1 MSLPFTQAF
10 RSRNT
15 FEEQPK
21 NSNSLHCFIFELQ
34 KQARIGAFSVLELEH
49 SAFLIEVKF
58 SMDDEHASVL
68 LKSSRRQAIQKS
80 MYLEGGRFMQS
91 QKVLLKVTTSFCF
104 SNFHYSRTLQ
114 REDAKDFIL
123 NEQVFMFL
131 NLLQVSIQP
140 L

>member
-58 SMDDEHASVL
+58 SMDNEHASVL

-80 MYLEGGRFMQS
+80 RRRKM

>member
-1 MSLPFTQAF
+1 MLSLYHCVSLPFTQAF

-49 SAFLIEVKF
+49 SAFPIEVKL
-58 SMDDEHASVL
+58 SLDDEHASVL

-80 MYLEGGRFMQS
+80 RRRKM

-104 SNFHYSRTLQ
+104 SNKALQ